1 MNCLCIQAREW
12 LASQQF
18 TPEQVKVVE
27 MRWNAVNKYPDKAQT
42 MRDAFERADFANDGS
57 LSRAEL
63 VEMLR
68 SDADVIAL
76 LKTPEPPVEFDSSF
90 AGMGADET
98 SVIAAEFVQHLL
110 EVIGVNALDGIE
122 FNVEGMESLDIEALR
137 LELFPEAV
145 AAAAAAAAA
154 AQDEADGAEVKTWLD
169 ETVGEVEEIHAGVEA
184 LLSDVEEVAQ
194 AMDALLVAAV
204 EHALARA
211 AEEES
216 AAAAA
221 QEVAAAAAAEDA
233 IAALDKIQASMAELL
248 AAVEVKAEE
257 DAKAD
262 ADAAALAAEVAAAAV
277 ARHDL
282 VRTKTAEGDKCM
294 AEEKWAHAAE
304 HYAGA
309 MELPDNVEVCPELPE
324 LKAKVSMNSNLFSMK
339 SISVGLLW
347 A

>member
-1 MNCLCIQAREW
+1 MTGLIMNCLCIQAREW

-204 EHALARA
+204 KH
-211 AEEES
+211 
-216 AAAAA
+216 
-221 QEVAAAAAAEDA
+221 
-233 IAALDKIQASMAELL
+233 
-248 AAVEVKAEE
+248 
-257 DAKAD
+257 
-262 ADAAALAAEVAAAAV
+262 
-277 ARHDL
+277 H
-282 VRTKTAEGDKCM
+282 
-294 AEEKWAHAAE
+294 W
-304 HYAGA
+304 
-309 MELPDNVEVCPELPE
+309 P
-324 LKAKVSMNSNLFSMK
+324 
-339 SISVGLLW
+339 GLLRRNLQRRLRRRW
-347 A
+347 LLLPRPRMQLQRWTRSKPAWLNSSLLWRSRQRKMPRQTPMRLRSPLK

>member
-98 SVIAAEFVQHLL
+98 SVVAAEFVQHLL

-169 ETVGEVEEIHAGVEA
+169 ETVGEVEQIHAGVEA

-204 EHALARA
+204 KH
-211 AEEES
+211 
-216 AAAAA
+216 
-221 QEVAAAAAAEDA
+221 
-233 IAALDKIQASMAELL
+233 
-248 AAVEVKAEE
+248 
-257 DAKAD
+257 
-262 ADAAALAAEVAAAAV
+262 
-277 ARHDL
+277 H
-282 VRTKTAEGDKCM
+282 
-294 AEEKWAHAAE
+294 W
-304 HYAGA
+304 
-309 MELPDNVEVCPELPE
+309 P
-324 LKAKVSMNSNLFSMK
+324 
-339 SISVGLLW
+339 GLLRRNLQRRLRRRW
-347 A
+347 LLLPRPRMQLQRWTRSKPAWRNFSLLWRSRQRKMPRQTPMRLRSPLK